1 MNVFMISGDTDYG
14 LVHTGTRE
22 NAVDYMYA
30 ASGKPSAEGW
40 AAPRLEPQIYRK
52 KVWMVWVDCVLSVVP
67 NGEGLLLGRRA
78 REQLCPLISQCG
90 ELLPIELDDQ
100 DYQWFNCLAMLEGAV
115 DNANTKGS
123 KYRYGDHEAWER
135 VTDWAFNAEKLADAP
150 PIFRVPEDPFRR
162 HFCTEATAKAIRS
175 SGLIGFNIKKVWTS
189 VPGEDGEP
197 PVTFPATFDVT
208 SDYERRDEIKA
219 KRRAAI
225 SALAERV
232 K

>member
-78 REQLCPLISQCG
+78 R
-90 ELLPIELDDQ
+90 
-100 DYQWFNCLAMLEGAV
+100 
-115 DNANTKGS
+115 
-123 KYRYGDHEAWER
+123 
-135 VTDWAFNAEKLADAP
+135 
-150 PIFRVPEDPFRR
+150 
-162 HFCTEATAKAIRS
+162 
-175 SGLIGFNIKKVWTS
+175 
-189 VPGEDGEP
+189 
-197 PVTFPATFDVT
+197 
-208 SDYERRDEIKA
+208 
-219 KRRAAI
+219 
-225 SALAERV
+225 
-232 K
+232 